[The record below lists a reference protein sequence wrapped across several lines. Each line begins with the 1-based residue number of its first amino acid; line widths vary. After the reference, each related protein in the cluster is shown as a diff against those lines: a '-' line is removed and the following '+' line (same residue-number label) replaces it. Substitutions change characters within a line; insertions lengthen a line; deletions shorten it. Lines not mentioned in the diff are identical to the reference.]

1 MWFHPGGKQRSLST
15 CEDGGLRRENKSAI
29 EVYLLYFFIIIF
41 DS

>member
-15 CEDGGLRRENKSAI
+15 CEDGGLRENKSAI